1 MKVNGKQ
8 VVLESPL
15 TLREYLE
22 REGYKTQH
30 VAVERNGEIVPRSSF
45 SEIWLSD
52 GDSMEI
58 VCFVGGG

>member
-8 VVLESPL
+8 VVLEKSL
-15 TLREYLE
+15 SLQEYLE

-45 SEIWLSD
+45 PEIVLSD
-52 GDSMEI
+52 EDSMEI